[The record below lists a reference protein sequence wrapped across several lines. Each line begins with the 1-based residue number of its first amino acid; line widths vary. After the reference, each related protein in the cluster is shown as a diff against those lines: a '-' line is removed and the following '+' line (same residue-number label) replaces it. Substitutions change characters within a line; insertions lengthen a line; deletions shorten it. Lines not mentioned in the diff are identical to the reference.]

1 MTNEEILDISRRAFI
16 EAAQIA
22 IDMADQNRASALK
35 LHQRAAKQA
44 RLYSEEVADNT
55 KISAQVL
62 DACAV
67 ECRCIAER
75 ILALAPKVIA

>member
-1 MTNEEILDISRRAFI
+1 MTNEEILDIRRRALV

-22 IDMADQNRASALK
+22 SDMAEQNRTQAVQ

-44 RLYSEEVADNT
+44 RLYSEEAGDNT